1 MRRTSSPRPTSD
13 AQHAVVVVT
22 QRERARAD
30 VSPRASGRFLDN
42 AQFADLLR
50 GAGLRLCRVV
60 PTHTQLSVIEARPE
74 TD

>member
-1 MRRTSSPRPTSD
+1 MLTYR
-13 AQHAVVVVT
+13 
-22 QRERARAD
+22 
-30 VSPRASGRFLDN
+30 RASGRFLDN